1 MVLFSP
7 QLHKVET
14 RLIENTSKTK
24 KLFPE
29 ETNLIEYGLAL
40 MWNLDSV
47 VNEAK
52 KDLETKPNVYANTN
66 LFGRNREPLLN
77 AYFCMLTSNY
87 GTQSVILR
95 TVLENN
101 NLMRLFN
108 KEPRN
113 AYEWLPKE
121 KQAGFLEEVQR
132 KYAGSAEK
140 KKFGASCV
148 RNAIFDEK
156 KAGVK
161 QTVIEIY
168 DSLCDYTH
176 PNFIGWQEIMGSK
189 GNEEVLLDL
198 PTLTGYNTEE
208 SMKIMLYMIQL
219 SFKTFYDT
227 FKGYITGYEDKLTT
241 WQNEF
246 HRIFERYI
254 EED

>member
-7 QLHKVET
+7 QLNKVET
-14 RLIENTSKTK
+14 RLLENLSNTK

-29 ETNLIEYGLAL
+29 ETNLIEYGLSL
-40 MWNLDSV
+40 MWGLVSV
-47 VNEAK
+47 VNAAK

-66 LFGRNREPLLN
+66 LFGRNRELLLN

-108 KEPRN
+108 QEPKN

-121 KQAGFLEEVQR
+121 KQAKFEEEVQK
-132 KYAGSAEK
+132 KYSGSTEK
-140 KKFGASCV
+140 KEFGASCV

-161 QTVIEIY
+161 QTIKDIY
-168 DSLCDYTH
+168 GSLCDYTH
-176 PNFIGWQEIMGSK
+176 PNFLGWQEIMSSK
-189 GNEEVLLDL
+189 GEDEVLLDL
-198 PTLTGYNTEE
+198 PTLTSYNAEE
-208 SMKIMLYMIQL
+208 STKIMLYMIQL
-219 SFKTFYDT
+219 SFKTFFDT
-227 FKGYITGYEDKLTT
+227 FKNYIAGYEDKLIT

-246 HRIFERYI
+246 NRVFTRYI
-254 EED
+254 KG